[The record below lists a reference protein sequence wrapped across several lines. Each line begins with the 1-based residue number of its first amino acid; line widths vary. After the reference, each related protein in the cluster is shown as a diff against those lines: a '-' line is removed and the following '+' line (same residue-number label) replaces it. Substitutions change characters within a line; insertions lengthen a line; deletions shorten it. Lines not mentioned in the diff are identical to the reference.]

1 MARWLKKEA
10 VQSAQEDYGRSN
22 EVHMSLV
29 QMRTAMNALPM
40 GVVISSSD
48 GSNTWVN
55 RAVYEMFSAGSV
67 DQALFTERVKQLLR
81 DAIHGHMIKTL
92 IEFGDPVLRT
102 LEIETISLID
112 GGAAAI
118 VEDITSR
125 LMIDRVRTDF
135 VANISHELRTP
146 IGAISLIAENL
157 IATTEGTESA
167 RFAQII
173 LDEVTRL
180 NNTVS
185 DLLELARIEF
195 DGLLKRERVEIPN
208 VIEAALGRL
217 RSVALTRSVMLVVE
231 GNPNV
236 VVAGDRAQLLSA
248 LVNLIDNAIKFSPQG
263 SIVKINSSVEGGQVF
278 LSVADNGPGIPLEHQ
293 SRVFER
299 FYRVD
304 DARSRETGG
313 TGLGLAI
320 VRHIALLHN
329 GDVTVKSTEGTGS
342 IFTLNLPTV

>member
-1 MARWLKKEA
+1 MARWLKREA
-10 VQSAQEDYGRSN
+10 MPSAQEDYGRSN

-40 GVVISSSD
+40 GVVIASSD

-67 DQALFTERVKQLLR
+67 DQALFTERIQQLLR
-81 DAIHGHMIKTL
+81 DAIHGHTIKTM
-92 IEFGDPVLRT
+92 IEFGDPALRT
-102 LEIETISLID
+102 LEVETISLVD

-146 IGAISLIAENL
+146 IGAISLVAENL

-195 DGLLKRERVEIPN
+195 DGLQERERVEIPT

-231 GNPNV
+231 GNPDV

-263 SIVKINSSVEGGQVF
+263 SIVKINSSVEGGQLF

-293 SRVFER
+293 GRVFER

-320 VRHIALLHN
+320 VRHIALLHT

-342 IFTLNLPTV
+342 IFTVVLPTV

>member
-29 QMRTAMNALPM
+29 RMRTAMNALPM
-40 GVVISSSD
+40 GVVIASSD

>member
-40 GVVISSSD
+40 GVVIASSD

-146 IGAISLIAENL
+146 IGAISLVAENL